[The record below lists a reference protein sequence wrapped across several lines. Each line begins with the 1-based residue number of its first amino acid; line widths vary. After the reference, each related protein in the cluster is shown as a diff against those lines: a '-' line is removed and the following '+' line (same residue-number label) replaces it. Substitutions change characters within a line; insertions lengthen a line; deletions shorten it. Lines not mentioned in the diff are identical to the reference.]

1 MWNVELNMK
10 HRPQFSSTEREM
22 QPKKAPDVHWNK
34 CFRYQE
40 DLAENLR
47 CPLNAKSDNAQ
58 ESYTS
63 LVQRIRKCKYFK

>member
-1 MWNVELNMK
+1 MK

-40 DLAENLR
+40 DFAENLR

-58 ESYTS
+58 ESTPVLS
-63 LVQRIRKCKYFK
+63 RESGSTNASNNCGRR

>member
-1 MWNVELNMK
+1 MK

-34 CFRYQE
+34 CFRYKE

-47 CPLNAKSDNAQ
+47 CPLNAKVTMHKKA
-58 ESYTS
+58 T
-63 LVQRIRKCKYFK
+63 LVFCPENPKVQML

>member
-1 MWNVELNMK
+1 MK

-34 CFRYQE
+34 CFRYKE

-63 LVQRIRKCKYFK
+63 LLSIESESTNASNNCGRR